1 MATYSD
7 RLRLELMTTGE
18 FSGTWGDRTNVNMGT
33 ILEQAIAG
41 LKTVTM
47 TDADKTLTTATG
59 NAVSQGGADY
69 TDDEARY
76 AILSIES
83 SEDLTSS
90 RNVVIPAKEKIYIVK
105 NGTTGS
111 QQITVKTSAGTGI
124 VIPNGKTMV
133 IYCDGTDTQSAVDN
147 FPSGTT
153 IAGSEIATTTTGQ
166 TIQNKTIQSS
176 TVDSTTVGATTASTG
191 AFTTLTS
198 SSTTTLDGT
207 TIPSDKTLVDT
218 DSAQTLESKTLT
230 SPYVDQIVHEG
241 TANEF
246 ETTLAFAD
254 PTADRTITFPDST
267 GTVSLSDTTY
277 TAGTGLTLDGTEFD
291 LNVNATTQTTAA
303 ENVTST
309 TNRTYAVQVDSS
321 DNLVVN
327 VPWVDTDTQNTY
339 TAGTGLELTGGT
351 FSVNLGTATTN
362 TATQASVGTADGR
375 TYLVQTDSDGDL
387 VVNVPWENTEGT
399 DTTYSSG
406 TGLTL
411 TDTTF
416 NANVDATVQTTA
428 ANTVTTTASRTYAIQ
443 VDGSDNL
450 VVNVPWSD
458 SNTEYS
464 TATSST
470 LGLVKLGDDTE
481 QATGAN
487 AVTST
492 SSRTYAVQVNASD
505 QLVVNV
511 PWSDTDENTEYTA
524 GTGLTLTGTEF
535 SADFDGSFDS
545 LTDVPPTLANAT
557 NTSLTFEGS
566 SDDDFETVLNISNPT
581 ADRTITFPDLTGT
594 VSLITATE
602 TLTNKTLTSPYVN
615 EILHEG
621 TADDFETTLAFTD
634 PTADRTITFP
644 DAGGTVALTSDIG
657 TLGAQAS
664 DSVDIDG
671 GAIDGVTLAAN
682 SGITVNGTLTFGSSG
697 GFKTTGGRYVF
708 ERELTVGSLGPS
720 LSLYLDSGGSNTSD
734 GNILG
739 RYEWHGDNSAQ
750 QFTDYAYF
758 EGRSIDVTDGTE
770 DGEIRTWVR
779 TAGGMKNLFNISG
792 TERVLKN
799 DQQAA
804 QITISNS
811 LVTFDESVHFDSPV
825 TFDSGT
831 YGFNSVHGLFMLNSG
846 ATTATKD
853 AGFVVERGSTGT
865 NVAWYWDESSGTF
878 NAAYVTGT
886 NTSDTLTVAYMST
899 PPGITAGACIFDSL
913 SFIGLSETVE
923 RIRDEDDMTSND
935 ENALATQQSI
945 KAYVDSKSVSNT
957 SGSAPLYAARAWGS
971 FDGSDY
977 TGSVVDLTNFTT
989 GNVSSIDRTGT
1000 GQYTINFSTAMP
1012 NTTYTFIGTINGNT
1026 PSGGGRELLFFATS
1040 QATGSVTVQC
1050 QREETETFVDAGI
1063 LSFVIFA
1070 G

>member
-83 SEDLTSS
+83 SEDLTTS

-133 IYCDGTDTQSAVDN
+133 IYCDGTNTQSAVDN

-153 IAGSEIATTTTGQ
+153 IGGSEIATTTTGQ

-218 DSAQTLESKTLT
+218 DSTQTLESKTLM

-241 TANEF
+241 TVDDF
-246 ETTLAFAD
+246 ETTIAFTN
-254 PTADRTITFPDST
+254 PTADRTITFPNSD

-277 TAGTGLTLDGTEFD
+277 TAGTGLSLDGTEFD
-291 LNVNATTQTTAA
+291 VNVNSTEQTTAA
-303 ENVTST
+303 ETVTST
-309 TNRTYAVQVDSS
+309 ANRTYAVQVDSS

-327 VPWVDTDTQNTY
+327 VPWVDTNTQNTY
-339 TAGTGLELTGGT
+339 TAGTGLELTGST
-351 FSVNLGTATTN
+351 FSVNLGTASTN
-362 TATQASVGTADGR
+362 TAQQASVGTADGR

-411 TDTTF
+411 TGTTF
-416 NANVDATVQTTA
+416 NVNVEGTASTATPES
-428 ANTVTTTASRTYAIQ
+428 VTTTANRTYQ
-443 VDGSDNL
+443 VQHNSSDNL

-470 LGLVKLGDDTE
+470 LGLVKLGSDTA

-492 SSRTYAVQVNASD
+492 ASRTYAVQVNASD

-535 SADFDGSFDS
+535 SADFDGAFSS

-581 ADRTITFPDLTGT
+581 ADRTITFPDATGT
-594 VSLITATE
+594 VSLSDTTYSVATSSVLGLVKIGYTE
-602 TLTNKTLTSPYVN
+602 NGKNYPVELDSDQMFVNVPWTDTTYDLSGYAQLSGATFTGAVSGTTLTLSDNFEINASTPVLEIIGTSSSFSGPTIQLHHDSSSPADNDNVGQIYFYGENSAGAKTLYGL
-615 EILHEG
+615 I
-621 TADDFETTLAFTD
+621 TTQSEDVTQSSEDGVMLFATY
-634 PTADRTITFP
+634 
-644 DAGGTVALTSDIG
+644 S
-657 TLGAQAS
+657 GAS
-664 DSVDIDG
+664 NVTTKLKIG
-671 GAIDGVTLAAN
+671 GADGV
-682 SGITVNGTLTFGSSG
+682 TVNGTS
-697 GFKTTGGRYVF
+697 
-708 ERELTVGSLGPS
+708 LTVTTSTAPS
-720 LSLYLDSGGSNTSD
+720 LDLKGLFSFPGD
-734 GNILG
+734 GQTVG
-739 RYEWHGDNSAQ
+739 RVSFIGKNSASQ
-750 QFTDYAYF
+750 ETTYARIN
-758 EGRSIDVTDGTE
+758 GISRDVTDGTE
-770 DGEIRTWVR
+770 NGELTFQIWE
-779 TAGGMKNLFNISG
+779 AGSG
-792 TERVLKN
+792 YDEVKLER
-799 DQQAA
+799 DRC
-804 QITISNS
+804 QINAK
-811 LVTFDESVHFDSPV
+811 LYL
-825 TFDSGT
+825 DSGST
-831 YGFNSVHGLFMLNSG
+831 YVDVI
-846 ATTATKD
+846 K
-853 AGFVVERGSTGT
+853 
-865 NVAWYWDESSGTF
+865 
-878 NAAYVTGT
+878 
-886 NTSDTLTVAYMST
+886 
-899 PPGITAGACIFDSL
+899 
-913 SFIGLSETVE
+913 
-923 RIRDEDDMTSND
+923 DEDNMSSDSAT
-935 ENALATQQSI
+935 ALATQQSI
-945 KAYVDSKSVSNT
+945 KAYVDNEISNVGSGPAGQVSGSGSG
-957 SGSAPLYAARAWGS
+957 SGSATSTITIPANNGWIRFSKVRVNSTLQYSEMELVYG
-971 FDGSDY
+971 
-977 TGSVVDLTNFTT
+977 
-989 GNVSSIDRTGT
+989 TGT
-1000 GQYTINFSTAMP
+1000 TSTVSTNLGDNDDSTSIAQYVVYF
-1012 NTTYTFIGTINGNT
+1012 
-1026 PSGGGRELLFFATS
+1026 
-1040 QATGSVTVQC
+1040 
-1050 QREETETFVDAGI
+1050 
-1063 LSFVIFA
+1063 
-1070 G
+1070 